1 MFRAPPYKILPGSKR
16 KKMLYIEAD
25 KDVAHTTIRIVANGS
40 QQIPIGE
47 FSTKGAGI
55 YLLMCSVEVK

>member
-1 MFRAPPYKILPGSKR
+1 
-16 KKMLYIEAD
+16 MLYIEAD